1 MIKRVN
7 KKQNLTAEQKHI
19 LHEEGTEVPG
29 SSPLNNEKREGSYY
43 CVGCDTKLFNSKKN
57 MKVDQVGH
65 LFLNHCPM
73 CLKQKQII
81 I

>member
-19 LHEEGTEVPG
+19 LHEEGTEAPA

-43 CVGCDTKLFNSKKN
+43 CLGCETKLFDSKSN
-57 MKVDQVGH
+57 Y
-65 LFLNHCPM
+65 
-73 CLKQKQII
+73 
-81 I
+81 